1 MYLALV
7 QNQLGVIGVS
17 FRIKFPRLWFP
28 EAYGSVYDAA
38 TAGTYDVIIDMTRG
52 IANFHKTTI
61 TTTTNTTITAIIPNS
76 NLVVGCVAFFA
87 DLSAFK
93 LAHVRRP
100 HFGAGYC

>member
-28 EAYGSVYDAA
+28 EDYGGVYDAA
-38 TAGTYDVIIDMTRG
+38 TAGTYDAILNMTRSN
-52 IANFHKTTI
+52 ANFHKTTI

-76 NLVVGCVAFFA
+76 TLAVGSGSK
-87 DLSAFK
+87 LSN
-93 LAHVRRP
+93 LAHHCR
-100 HFGAGYC
+100 

>member
-28 EAYGSVYDAA
+28 EDYGGVYDAA
-38 TAGTYDVIIDMTRG
+38 TAGTYDAIINMTRG

-61 TTTTNTTITAIIPNS
+61 TKTTNTTITAIIPNS
-76 NLVVGCVAFFA
+76 TLAVGSGSK
-87 DLSAFK
+87 LSN
-93 LAHVRRP
+93 LAHHCR
-100 HFGAGYC
+100 